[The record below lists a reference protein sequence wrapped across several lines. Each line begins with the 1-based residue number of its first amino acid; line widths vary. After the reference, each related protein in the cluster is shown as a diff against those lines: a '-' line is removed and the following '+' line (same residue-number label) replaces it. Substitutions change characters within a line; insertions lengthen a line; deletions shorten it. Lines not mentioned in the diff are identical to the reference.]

1 MRIEIPNFV
10 QFNVL
15 HANLPVIVREANEDF
30 FKDIHNAT
38 QYIFKNYCNETY
50 ELYNKQKD
58 IYTEKTYTKV
68 QMITQINKAIDIITK
83 SIQNKKYF
91 PCLVKDY
98 NADINY
104 KSLFKNMDVI
114 TEEKYKTELNQLIQ
128 IHKEN
133 MNQRQQFIIDNK
145 DKIISFLSL
154 IRDEYLIN
162 IKQAKSEYQK
172 KYSESIKCVLPP
184 RELLTDEQKILNRK
198 ETQKKYSESIKQI
211 IPSRELLT
219 EEQRKA
225 NRRETQKKYRE
236 KYKTAAIDK
245 SQTTLTEPPPPRE
258 VLTEEQRL
266 INRKACNRQ
275 YYLKRKDKRQKTT
288 DLKTNE
294 VNILHSQKYAKI

>member
-30 FKDIHNAT
+30 FKDIHDAT
-38 QYIFKNYCNETY
+38 QYIFKNYCDEKY
-50 ELYNKQKD
+50 ESYNKQKD
-58 IYTEKTYTKV
+58 IYTEKTYTQV
-68 QMITQINKAIDIITK
+68 QMISQVNKAIDIITK
-83 SIQNKKYF
+83 SIENNKYI

-98 NADINY
+98 NGYINY

-133 MNQRQQFIIDNK
+133 LDQRQQFIIDNK
-145 DKIISFLSL
+145 DEIISFLSL

-172 KYSESIKCVLPP
+172 KYSESIKQIIPS
-184 RELLTDEQKILNRK
+184 RELLTEEQKILNRK
-198 ETQKKYSESIKQI
+198 ETQKKYSESIKKI
-211 IPSRELLT
+211 IPPREKLT
-219 EEQRKA
+219 EEQKIA
-225 NRRETQKKYRE
+225 NRQDTQKKYRE
-236 KYKTAAIDK
+236 KYKTAAVVAIDK
-245 SQTTLTEPPPPRE
+245 PQTTLTEPPLPRE

-275 YYLKRKDKRQKTT
+275 YYLKMKDKRQKTN

-294 VNILHSQKYAKI
+294 VNIL

>member
-1 MRIEIPNFV
+1 MKIEIPNFV
-10 QFNVL
+10 SFNVL
-15 HANLPVIVREANEDF
+15 HANLPVIVREANKDF
-30 FKDIHNAT
+30 FKDIHDAT
-38 QYIFKNYCNETY
+38 QYIFKNYCDENY
-50 ELYNKQKD
+50 ESYNKQTD
-58 IYTEKTYTKV
+58 IYTEKTYTKI
-68 QMITQINKAIDIITK
+68 QMISQINSVIDIIEK
-83 SIQNKKYF
+83 SIENKKYI

-145 DKIISFLSL
+145 DEIISFLSL

-172 KYSESIKCVLPP
+172 KYSESIK
-184 RELLTDEQKILNRK
+184 E
-198 ETQKKYSESIKQI
+198 I
-211 IPSRELLT
+211 IPSRKKLT
-219 EEQRKA
+219 VEERVA
-225 NRRETQKKYRE
+225 NRKGCQKKYRE
-236 KYKTAAIDK
+236 KYKTDTVVAVDE
-245 SQTTLTEPPPPRE
+245 SPPSPQPRE

-275 YYLKRKDKRQKTT
+275 YYLKIKNNRQQIKNNK
-288 DLKTNE
+288 L
-294 VNILHSQKYAKI
+294 NIETI